1 MYAILTF
8 GMPLTE
14 HKVNMYFEA
23 SFNFGVKL
31 QNNVLSHLQR
41 FNEGI
46 KKNKEARN
54 KEDTDFCLHIHLN
67 MNLSQFH
74 LT

>member
-14 HKVNMYFEA
+14 HKANMYFEA

-31 QNNVLSHLQR
+31 QNNVLSYLQR
-41 FNEGI
+41 FNV
-46 KKNKEARN
+46 
-54 KEDTDFCLHIHLN
+54 
-67 MNLSQFH
+67 
-74 LT
+74 